1 MRCAAGRKINR
12 YYGRQISVGINK
24 TEMHVFTDASG
35 QAYSAVCYFR
45 AWRDEDDKY
54 EVILGKTHVSYPNR
68 QFKHVVSG
76 ISPGSCP
83 NLPSAPNKRSSSP
96 IGPRVESIILLI
108 KGV

>member
-35 QAYSAVCYFR
+35 QAYSAVCYFQ

-68 QFKHVVSG
+68 QFKHVFREYLRVAAQIYQVPPTSAV
-76 ISPGSCP
+76 PP
-83 NLPSAPNKRSSSP
+83 PLVREWNL
-96 IGPRVESIILLI
+96 LFC
-108 KGV
+108 